1 MDSEDMKIVVT
12 VSDGGKYA
20 GFRINEQ
27 PTLSLHRE
35 GFRWNLYRDPMSPA
49 VKHWRITPA
58 RESVKAMIPL
68 VLGFLLSQP

>member
-1 MDSEDMKIVVT
+1 MDSEDMKIIVT

-20 GFRINEQ
+20 GFRIDGR

-35 GFRWNLYRDPMSPA
+35 GFRWNLYRTITEPT

-58 RESVKAMIPL
+58 RESVKAMIPI
-68 VLGFLLSQP
+68 VLEFLLSQP